1 MRYHLTLL
9 LPLVLLGACIS
20 LSLISVSLISYISP
34 QPLAQPLWY
43 VAYALG
49 VASGFLLGYRYLRVI
64 SRVSPRQPMK
74 MFAFLFASFLKL
86 LGAVFL
92 SASFYSIQTTLC
104 FISCPFIPA
113 SDSGLASSLASLG
126 IPIAFSAL
134 FAIGYLA
141 YRLRKRID
149 VVVH

>member
-20 LSLISVSLISYISP
+20 VSLISVSLISYISP

-64 SRVSPRQPMK
+64 SRVPPRQPMK
-74 MFAFLFASFLKL
+74 MFAFLFASF
-86 LGAVFL
+86 
-92 SASFYSIQTTLC
+92 YSIHTTLC